1 MIASIEYFLLT
12 CIKAGASRVSHNHK
26 TQFIQCWR
34 FVMKSFLM
42 SAAVIAVAGTILAA
56 PAIAQP
62 AGAGPGNPP
71 AASKSEPGGGAGSG
85 PGAGSGAS
93 ADYGPRGYGWGP
105 GMMMGPGM
113 MGWGGGRGGMGAVCD
128 PRGAG
133 LAEWRMERIERLIN
147 PTEAQRVALN
157 DLRTASSKAAEI
169 VAAACP
175 REFPAS
181 APARLELMEKR
192 LDAMQQAIKAVR
204 PAFDAFYATLN
215 DEQKARINTGGPR
228 HWGWRGWWRGG

>member
-1 MIASIEYFLLT
+1 
-12 CIKAGASRVSHNHK
+12 
-26 TQFIQCWR
+26 
-34 FVMKSFLM
+34 MKKFLM
-42 SAAVIAVAGTILAA
+42 SAAIIAFAGTVLVA
-56 PAIAQP
+56 PSFAQT
-62 AGAGPGNPP
+62 AGDTSTKPP
-71 AASKSEPGGGAGSG
+71 AAASPG
-85 PGAGSGAS
+85 PGPGSDTSPGPG
-93 ADYGPRGYGWGP
+93 YGPRGWGP

-113 MGWGGGRGGMGAVCD
+113 MGWGGMSAMCD

-133 LAEWRMERIERLIN
+133 LAEWRMERIDRLIN

-157 DLRTASSKAAEI
+157 ALRAASSKAAEI

-192 LDAMQQAIKAVR
+192 LDSMQQAIKIVR

-215 DEQKARINTGGPR
+215 DEQKARVNTSGPR